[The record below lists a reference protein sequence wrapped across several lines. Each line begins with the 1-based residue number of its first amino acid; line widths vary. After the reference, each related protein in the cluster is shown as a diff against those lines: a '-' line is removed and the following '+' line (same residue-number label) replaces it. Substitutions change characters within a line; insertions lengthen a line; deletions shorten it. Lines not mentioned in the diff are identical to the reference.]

1 MRCSLNV
8 LQERW
13 KGGCWSAKRYDDDD
27 MSAKRSSSP
36 HLHDLD
42 DRQRMLVSCEVW
54 CWHVSQVS
62 SYPEP
67 PGSRM
72 FILLLHLRC
81 LGWALLCHLCV
92 KLPLLSNAFI
102 RLKSPKLYRI
112 ENLAQNSTGYK
123 YKWEEPTQL
132 SWTGVCSGE
141 LQIWLSHV
149 VLQIVN
155 HMSLGCQHQRSPSH
169 LNTQST

>member
-13 KGGCWSAKRYDDDD
+13 KGGCWSAERYDDDD

-92 KLPLLSNAFI
+92 KLPLPTYMHLFTWNPPSCTQKKT
-102 RLKSPKLYRI
+102 RLRTQLVTNTNERNQP
-112 ENLAQNSTGYK
+112 NLAGRACAMENSK
-123 YKWEEPTQL
+123 
-132 SWTGVCSGE
+132 SDF
-141 LQIWLSHV
+141 
-149 VLQIVN
+149 
-155 HMSLGCQHQRSPSH
+155 HMWCCRLWI
-169 LNTQST
+169 TWV